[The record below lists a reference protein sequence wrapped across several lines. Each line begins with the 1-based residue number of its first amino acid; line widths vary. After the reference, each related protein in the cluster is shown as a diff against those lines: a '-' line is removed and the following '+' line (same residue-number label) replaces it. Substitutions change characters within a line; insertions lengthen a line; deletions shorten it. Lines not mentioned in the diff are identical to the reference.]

1 MKNSISIA
9 QIRED
14 LIFLKDHWVILF
26 GSWQSKY
33 FMPGRSDIDVAILSR
48 NQNREGNLRFWA
60 DVIGKAPPK
69 YDLRVFELLPLTIQM
84 NIISRYQ
91 VIYGDALEISE
102 HLYFYRKIWSYAH
115 FRIEE
120 NQITTISE
128 KKKGL
133 KKRLNLLE
141 KV

>member
-1 MKNSISIA
+1 MKNSISIP

-14 LIFLKDHWVILF
+14 LHFLKDHWVIVF

-33 FMPGRSDIDVAILSR
+33 FIPGRSDIDVAILSR
-48 NQNREGNLRFWA
+48 NQNRVENLRFWA
-60 DVIGKAPPK
+60 DIIGKALPK

-84 NIISRYQ
+84 NIINRYQ

-102 HLYFYRKIWSYAH
+102 QLYYYRKIWSYAR

-128 KKKGL
+128 KKRGL
-133 KKRLNLLE
+133 KNRLNT
-141 KV
+141 KII